1 MTDER
6 IINYLLKELPEE
18 ELEQFEDECFAQ
30 ERWPSHLN
38 LVEGDL
44 IDDYLRGELSP
55 ERRRRFERN
64 YLTTEARRKRVAMAA
79 ALLRRVDELTP
90 QPAPAAVVAPPAP
103 HTWADLSRAFW
114 RSLSW
119 KPQAAV
125 GAVALASVFF
135 IAGAWWLGIPRRQA
149 DPAHSAAKV
158 FQPLVLHIS
167 HGNRAEGVRE
177 GKAKLSRAGAGLK
190 LLLTLPQPF
199 AHAARYRIQLENEDG
214 EIKLSQEAARED
226 QIVSLEIPAGLLAR
240 GRYAVKLFAAQ
251 DGTEQRIPGHY
262 YFDVE

>member
-38 LVEGDL
+38 LVEEDL
-44 IDDYLRGELSP
+44 IDDYLRDELSP

-90 QPAPAAVVAPPAP
+90 QPAPAAVVTPPAP
-103 HTWADLSRAFW
+103 QTWLDHSRTFW
-114 RSLSW
+114 RNRSW
-119 KPQAAV
+119 KPQAAAATLA
-125 GAVALASVFF
+125 AVFILA
-135 IAGAWWLGIPRRQA
+135 GTWWLAGPLRPSH
-149 DPAHSAAKV
+149 PAHSAKKISE
-158 FQPLVLHIS
+158 PLVLNIS
-167 HGNRAEGVRE
+167 HGNRAEGVRA
-177 GKAKLSRAGAGLK
+177 GKAKLSREGAGLK
-190 LLLTLPQPF
+190 LLLTLPRSF
-199 AHAARYRIQLENEDG
+199 AHAARYRVQLENENG
-214 EIKLSQEAARED
+214 ETKLSETAARED
-226 QIVSLEIPAGLLAR
+226 QIVPLEIPAGSLAR
-240 GRYAVKLFAAQ
+240 GRYAVKLFAAA
-251 DGTEQRIPGHY
+251 DDTEQRIPGHY

>member
-44 IDDYLRGELSP
+44 IDDYLRDELPP
-55 ERRRRFERN
+55 ERRRRFELN
-64 YLTTEARRKRVAMAA
+64 YLTTEARRNRVAMAA
-79 ALLRRVDELTP
+79 ALLRCVDELTP
-90 QPAPAAVVAPPAP
+90 HPEPAVVAPPAP
-103 HTWADLSRAFW
+103 HTWADRSSTFW
-114 RSLSW
+114 QSLSW
-119 KPQAAV
+119 KPQAAL
-125 GAVALASVFF
+125 AAAALASVF
-135 IAGAWWLGIPRRQA
+135 IIGGAWWLGIPRRHA
-149 DPAHSAAKV
+149 DPAHSATKI

-177 GKAKLSRAGAGLK
+177 GKAKLSREGVGLK
-190 LLLTLPQPF
+190 LFLTLPQPF

-214 EIKLSQEAARED
+214 EMKLSEKALREA
-226 QIVSLEIPAGLLAR
+226 QVVTVEIPAGLLAR
-240 GRYAVKLFAAQ
+240 GRYAVKLFAAVD

>member
-38 LVEGDL
+38 LVEDDL
-44 IDDYLRGELSP
+44 IDDYLRDELPP

-64 YLTTEARRKRVAMAA
+64 YLTTEARRQRVARAA

-103 HTWADLSRAFW
+103 HTWLDRLRIFW
-114 RSLSW
+114 QNRSW
-119 KPQAAV
+119 KPQTATTV
-125 GAVALASVFF
+125 LGLIFIVAGVWWFASS
-135 IAGAWWLGIPRRQA
+135 PRQA
-149 DPAHSAAKV
+149 DPARSAAKI

-177 GKAKLSRAGAGLK
+177 GKAKLPREGAGLK
-190 LLLTLPQPF
+190 LFLTLPRPF
-199 AHAARYRIQLENEDG
+199 AHAASYRVQLENEDG
-214 EIKLSQEAARED
+214 ETKISEKAARED
-226 QIVSLEIPAGLLAR
+226 QIVPLEIPAGVLAR
-240 GRYAVKLFAAQ
+240 GRYAVKLFAAD